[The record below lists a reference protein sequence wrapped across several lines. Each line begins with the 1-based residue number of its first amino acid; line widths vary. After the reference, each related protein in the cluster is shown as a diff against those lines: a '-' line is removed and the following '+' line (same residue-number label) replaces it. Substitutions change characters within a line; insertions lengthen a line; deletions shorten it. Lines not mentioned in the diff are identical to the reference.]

1 MSKPIKSSFIAG
13 YKHDENQ
20 VDILWLC
27 THPQSKDLIFSKD
40 ENAAFVF
47 TEQAQAMNAMSKILI
62 AEKRFLFI
70 PVTKELPPES
80 YFNETANPITLAQM
94 EVKITELLKLFNE
107 RSNSHLEL
115 FLTLNEEDNS
125 IRGYGSGLKIDEAVT
140 HFVALLAIKGLH
152 VKQVEKT
159 IFAVQLNADKKERQY
174 GKN

>member
-20 VDILWLC
+20 LDILWLC

-47 TEQAQAMNAMSKILI
+47 TEQALAMNAMSKILI
-62 AEKRFLFI
+62 AEKHFLFI
-70 PVTKELPPES
+70 PVTKELPPDNHL
-80 YFNETANPITLAQM
+80 NETENPITLAQM

-107 RSNSHLEL
+107 RSNSHLQL
-115 FLTLNEEDNS
+115 FLTLNDEDNS
-125 IRGYGSGLKIDEAVT
+125 IRGYGLGLKIDEAVT
-140 HFVALLAIKGLH
+140 HFVALLAIKGLQ

-159 IFAVQLNADKKERQY
+159 IFVVQLEKPKKETGHGQ
-174 GKN
+174 N